1 MINLQKNTHVQ
12 RWVAVYFLSIPKNF
26 FFSSCIFSK
35 VVNIGIYPKN
45 AKPTD
50 VRRLHVLAYVQD
62 LVFTKIVTALIL
74 TQKVRVAFSFN

>member
-12 RWVAVYFLSIPKNF
+12 RWVAVYFFSIPKNC

-45 AKPTD
+45 AKPT
-50 VRRLHVLAYVQD
+50 VARRLHVLAYVQN
-62 LVFTKIVTALIL
+62 LVFTKTSHCLDPDSENSCC
-74 TQKVRVAFSFN
+74 FFF